1 MDLNELEHFGRKLL
15 VALEPVREMPVNKLM
30 SLFTVATKEGLTV
43 DDYAKRAG
51 ISPTTMSRHLLD
63 LGEIDRTKQ
72 PGLGLVEGRT
82 NVTNQREKVYGL
94 TPKGR
99 TLVTTIVGRAKP

>member
-15 VALEPVREMPVNKLM
+15 VALEPVRRLPVNKVM
-30 SLFTVATKEGLTV
+30 SLFAVAMKEGLTV

-63 LGEIDRTKQ
+63 LGDIDRGMQ
-72 PGLGLVEGRT
+72 PGLGLVTGRT
-82 NVTNQREKVYGL
+82 NVTNQREKVYAL

-99 TLVTTIVGRAKP
+99 ALVTKVAGALR

>member
-1 MDLNELEHFGRKLL
+1 MNQEQLHNKAQGLAFALGWVNDLPVGKVISLL
-15 VALEPVREMPVNKLM
+15 TVAL
-30 SLFTVATKEGLTV
+30 KEGLTV

-63 LGEIDRTKQ
+63 LGEVDRNGA
-72 PGLGLVEGRT
+72 PGRGLVAGRT
-82 NVTNQREKVYGL
+82 NITNQREKVYGL

-99 TLVTTIVGRAKP
+99 ELLAKVIGGLR